1 MRDEILEELKKLG
14 VIAQRV
20 ERIERDLTWLEHAL
34 ERVLGQNHK
43 GRSIHI
49 VATITGNFTV
59 TVQPSTPPPSPLA
72 MDPQG
77 GNLPAETVGVSVNDP
92 VCKVSGG
99 QAPYNFSVDAGTLP
113 PGLQL
118 VSEVLADGSEQ
129 ISVQGTPTQSGAFSF
144 TLTVTDAAGA
154 TASTTVSGG
163 AQ

>member
-1 MRDEILEELKKLG
+1 MNKKEISEEL
-14 VIAQRV
+14 R
-20 ERIERDLTWLEHAL
+20 RIYSHSAAHALEHELAWL
-34 ERVLGQNHK
+34 ERVLERMLDK
-43 GRSIHI
+43 KSESRSLH
-49 VATITGNFTV
+49 VHITGNFTV
-59 TVQPSTPPPSPLA
+59 TVQPSTPPPSPLV

-129 ISVQGTPTQSGAFSF
+129 ISVQGSPTQSGAFSF
-144 TLTVTDAAGA
+144 TLTVTDAAGV